1 MPDSLYPYQPGG
13 YQPPPSPAVYPIT
26 DAAPPYGQASPVPA
40 PATSPVAVA
49 GPRRG
54 PSTFVRAL
62 PAIASV
68 VPLGF
73 GRLWYL
79 HGGHSI
85 AAYAVGGLAVVGYGL
100 AISNRSGDGTA
111 LWLAAA
117 ASMLAEFAIDAYAP
131 EIYLPMGLAALTLAG
146 AYTAATKVWRK
157 AAQAT
162 AKHAERRELRA
173 LDAGTTVHVAQ
184 IQADRDITIAAIQ
197 ARAQVRGIEIQASAM
212 ASIAMTAG
220 TPYPLLE
227 LSPQAKAMLE
237 RSPDLG
243 LSRALEP
250 GRQADTPTSDAA

>member
-1 MPDSLYPYQPGG
+1 MPDSTYPYQPGG
-13 YQPPPSPAVYPIT
+13 YQPPPSPTVYPIT
-26 DAAPPYGQASPVPA
+26 DAPYGQTSPA
-40 PATSPVAVA
+40 PAASPAAGA

-54 PSTFVRAL
+54 PSPFVRAL
-62 PAIASV
+62 PAAASL

-100 AISNRSGDGTA
+100 AFGNRDGSGTA
-111 LWLAAA
+111 LWLTAA

-173 LDAGTTVHVAQ
+173 LDAGTTVQVAQ
-184 IQADRDITIAAIQ
+184 IQAQRDITIAMLQ
-197 ARAQVRGIEIQASAM
+197 ANAQVRSIEIQASAL
-212 ASIAMTAG
+212 TAISSAQS
-220 TPYPLLE
+220 PYPLLE
-227 LSPQAKAMLE
+227 LSPQAKSMLE
-237 RSPDLG
+237 RSP
-243 LSRALEP
+243 EP
-250 GRQADTPTSDAA
+250 RLPSIASAPDHENDAA